1 MSSSKI
7 ILVGAISVVFGLY
20 SLSLLRVESVVGHTV
35 EDNSYIQRAD
45 LMARAGIQRALHRW
59 TTGNFEAS
67 VGPVYVG
74 DTSYSINFF
83 SYYSYTASVGPGMYD
98 LTWLN
103 AHKGYPY
110 VLLQLTI
117 VAHGFYKGPG
127 EPDAFTGH
135 EVIRTAYATFIN
147 QDIAPVGN
155 PDPHWYDIKLY
166 WVRDSVNYIAERQLD
181 NLQQFKN
188 F

>member
-1 MSSSKI
+1 MSSSKV
-7 ILVGAISVVFGLY
+7 ILIGAISVVFGLY
-20 SLSLLRVESVVGHTV
+20 SLSLLRVEGLVGNTV

-45 LMARAGIQRALHRW
+45 LMARTGVQRALHHW
-59 TTGNFEAS
+59 TTGNFVAS
-67 VGPVYVG
+67 LGPVYVG
-74 DTSYSINFF
+74 DDSYSTKFF
-83 SYYSYTASVGPGMYD
+83 SYYTFTASVGPGMYN

-127 EPDAFTGH
+127 EPAAFTGH

-147 QDIAPVGN
+147 QDIAPMYN
-155 PDPHWYDIKLY
+155 PDPDWYDVKLY
-166 WVRDSVNYIAERQLD
+166 WVRDSVNYIAEHQLD
-181 NLQQFKN
+181 SLRQFTN
-188 F
+188 Y